1 MMKKL
6 FTRSDKIDNES
17 RTDNEK
23 TSTRRIVS
31 ILCIT
36 GAIALAGLGT
46 ACTGSTTDTTTG
58 SVVET
63 ETVDS
68 TAAADTENTAETTD
82 TATAA
87 DTENTAN
94 TDETA
99 NSDTTA
105 AAADTTTDLSLE
117 DAKAIALADAG
128 LTEAD
133 VTYTAEGQDTDNGVA
148 VYEIDFF
155 TTDTEYDYEIR
166 ISDGTVL
173 SKSTEA
179 FIAGTSDTTG
189 ITTDSYISVDEA
201 KAIALE
207 KAGLTMSDVTF
218 QKAMLERD
226 DGILIYEIE
235 FYQGQTEHE
244 CTINAETGA
253 ILEYSTDID

>member
-1 MMKKL
+1 M
-6 FTRSDKIDNES
+6 TCRIDNEF

-23 TSTRRIVS
+23 ASTKRIVS

-46 ACTGSTTDTTTG
+46 ACTGNTTDTTTG
-58 SVVET
+58 SVAET

-68 TAAADTENTAETTD
+68 TAAADTENAAETTD
-82 TATAA
+82 TAAAA

-94 TDETA
+94 NDGTA

-105 AAADTTTDLSLE
+105 ATADTTTDISLE

-133 VTYTAEGQDTDNGVA
+133 VIYTAEGQDTDNGVA
-148 VYEIDFF
+148 VYEIDFY

-179 FIAGTSDTTG
+179 FIAGTSNTAG
-189 ITTDSYISVDEA
+189 ITADSYISVDEA

-207 KAGLTMSDVTF
+207 KAGLTTSDVTF

-244 CTINAETGA
+244 CTINATTGV
-253 ILEYSTDID
+253 ILEYSTDVD